1 MTKIIDFEQ
10 SSVFTV
16 NQQISKHTKKTVP
29 IGMEPSVQHAG
40 NRVNMRLYIG
50 AEAVMTDLV
59 RSNKK
64 RQRSKAVTG

>member
-16 NQQISKHTKKTVP
+16 NQQICKHKKTVP
-29 IGMEPSVQHAG
+29 IGMEPSVQPAG
-40 NRVNMRLYIG
+40 NRVNLRLYIG
-50 AEAVMTDLV
+50 MEAVMTAV
-59 RSNKK
+59 VSSNKK